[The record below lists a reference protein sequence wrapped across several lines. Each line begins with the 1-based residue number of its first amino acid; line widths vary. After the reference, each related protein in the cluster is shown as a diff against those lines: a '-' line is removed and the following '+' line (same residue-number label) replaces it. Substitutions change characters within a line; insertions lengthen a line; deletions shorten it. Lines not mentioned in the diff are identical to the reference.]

1 MTILDADD
9 LAMLAA
15 GFEGALRETEGTVA
29 ATSALFELGWAD
41 VLESSPAQAISTAF
55 TALGVTGSSAAIA
68 DDVVAHALGLEVQA
82 GTAVVLPAP
91 GRATPPGRRQGDGIV
106 VDGTVSRRLEV
117 AERVV
122 VPLAAA
128 GEGVELVAVD
138 PSALGVLGGGT
149 IDPDPVHHRL
159 RVALSGA
166 AVAGVAGGGAWED
179 AVAAGR
185 AALAC
190 QLLGA
195 ARTMLGLARDHA
207 VDRVQFGR
215 PISSF
220 QAVRHKLAEALV
232 QIEGA
237 AAVTGEWTPGADPL
251 LAALAKSLAG
261 QAARTTAAHAQQV
274 LAGIGFTADH
284 PFHRWLKR
292 TVVLDVLLGS
302 SATLPAEI
310 GAELLARGD
319 APRLVEL

>member
-1 MTILDADD
+1 MTVLDADD

-15 GFEGALRETEGTVA
+15 GFEGALRQAGSSAE

-41 VLESSPAQAISTAF
+41 VLGSSPAQAISTAF
-55 TALGVTGSSAAIA
+55 TALGATGASAAIV

-82 GTAVVLPAP
+82 GTALVLPAP
-91 GRATPPGRRQGDGIV
+91 GGATPPGRRQGDGVV
-106 VDGTVSRRLEV
+106 VDGTVSARIEV

-122 VPLAAA
+122 VPVAA
-128 GEGVELVAVD
+128 GEGVELVVADPPAPGALGGATVD
-138 PSALGVLGGGT
+138 PA
-149 IDPDPVHHRL
+149 PVHHRL
-159 RVALSGA
+159 RVELPGSGVTSIDA
-166 AVAGVAGGGAWED
+166 AGAWDD
-179 AVAAGR
+179 AVAAAR

-237 AAVTGEWTPGADPL
+237 AAVAGEWTPDADPL
-251 LAALAKSLAG
+251 LATVAKSLAG

-292 TVVLDVLLGS
+292 TMVLDVLLGS
-302 SATLPAEI
+302 SSTLPAEI